1 MTDDELRIEL
11 ERLVR
16 RYRLSH
22 DVAEDLRALVGLGS
36 TPWSTPRGTVAERT
50 WVEPTRGVADAPTQR
65 QSGPPPGA
73 STIDRPTVENKRDS
87 SGLRAFDELRI
98 QTIIGRGG
106 VGEVWRVQEST
117 LNRTLAIKTLR
128 PEYAAR
134 QDLISRFYE
143 EARVQAQLQHPG
155 IIPVHCLAEI
165 PDGRM
170 AFTMP
175 EIQGRSLRQVIQAVH
190 RASRGDW
197 KPDDQ
202 GWTFRRL
209 LDAFHRVCETV
220 AYAHS
225 RGVIHRDLKP
235 ENVMVGSYGEVFVL
249 DWGLAKVLEEDP
261 SLEVSGEFPLPRGG
275 DDEFQTRV
283 DAVIGTPQY
292 MPPEQARGEIRLVG
306 KASDVYALG
315 GTLYEILA
323 GHPPIRGNDVYAVLE
338 AARRGDVAPFRP
350 PGPVPPELEVILA
363 RAMNLEPADRYA
375 DATEMATAVA
385 DWLRGTRQQEEAL
398 KLVAEADEMVP
409 QVLAC
414 REEAQ
419 RFRSE
424 AEEMLARVRPHEPVD
439 RKKPAWDLL
448 SQAQR
453 LEREAGLRELE
464 QLQRLRTALNL
475 VPTLPEAHH
484 RLADHYRD
492 QLLAAEARRDE
503 DTAVRAEVM
512 LRSHDRG
519 VHAEFL
525 KGDGRLLLH
534 TDPPGAG
541 VWLHRY
547 VEQDRRLV
555 PAQERFLGPTPIDL
569 SLPRGSYV
577 LKICKEGYKDTLY
590 PIHLE
595 RCGRWDGIPPGENTS
610 FPIPLLRDLG
620 QDEVYVPAGWY
631 VGGGDPLA
639 SDALPRARWWVNGVV
654 VRRFPVTNAEYLAF
668 LNAMVAAG
676 HTEQALSLAP
686 RSAIAGGEGRP
697 LWPRDGSGLFF
708 LEPDAEGNAW
718 APMEPVC
725 WVTWHSASAF
735 AAYEAKKT
743 GLPWRLLHSLEREKA
758 GRGVDGRQFPW
769 GDQLDP
775 TWACVL
781 ASHAGPPR
789 RVLVTDYPGDVS
801 PYGIRGLAGGTM
813 DWCED
818 AYRREGSVA
827 GGAAVPVV
835 SAEPGEFMNVGGGA
849 WNSPDGW
856 SRMARR
862 LAGRPTLSFGNVGFR
877 LARSL

>member
-1 MTDDELRIEL
+1 MTDDELRTEL
-11 ERLVR
+11 ERVVR
-16 RYRLSH
+16 RHRLSH
-22 DVAEDLRALVGLGS
+22 EAAEDLRALVGLGS
-36 TPWSTPRGTVAERT
+36 IPWTTPRGTVAERT
-50 WVEPTRGVADAPTQR
+50 WVEPTRPADVAPAQR

-73 STIDRPTVENKRDS
+73 PTIDQPAAEAKREN
-87 SGLRAFDELRI
+87 SGLREFDELRI

-155 IIPVHCLAEI
+155 IIPVHCLAQI

-197 KPDDQ
+197 KPDEH

-249 DWGLAKVLEEDP
+249 DWGLAKVLEDDP
-261 SLEVSGEFPLPRGG
+261 TLEVSGEFPLARGT

-292 MPPEQARGEIRLVG
+292 MPPEQARGEIRQVG
-306 KASDVYALG
+306 KASDIYALG

-385 DWLRGTRQQEEAL
+385 DWLQGTRQQEEAL

-409 QVLAC
+409 QVLSC

-419 RFRSE
+419 RFRSQ
-424 AEEMLARVRPHEPVD
+424 AEEMLAGVRPHEPVD

-453 LEREAGLRELE
+453 LEREASLRELE

-492 QLLAAEARRDE
+492 QLVAAEARRDE
-503 DTAVRAEVM
+503 DMAVRAEVM

-519 VHAEFL
+519 AHAEL
-525 KGDGRLLLH
+525 LRGDGRLVLH
-534 TDPPGAG
+534 TDPPGAEL
-541 VWLHRY
+541 WLHRY
-547 VEQDRRLV
+547 VEQDRRLL
-555 PAQERFLGPTPIDL
+555 PAAERFLGTTPIDM
-569 SLPRGSYV
+569 SLPRGSY
-577 LKICKEGYKDTLY
+577 LLRICKEGYKDTLY
-590 PIHLE
+590 PVHLE
-595 RCGRWDGIPPGENTS
+595 RCGRWDGIPPGERGTFS
-610 FPIPLLRDLG
+610 IPLLRDLG
-620 QDEVYVPAGWY
+620 ADEVYVPAGWY

-639 SDALPRARWWVNGVV
+639 SDSLPRGRWWVNGVV

-668 LNAMVAAG
+668 LNALVAAG
-676 HTEQALSLAP
+676 RAEEALSLAP

-697 LWPRDGSGLFF
+697 LWPRDAAGHFV

-718 APMEPVC
+718 APLEPVC
-725 WVTWHSASAF
+725 WVTWHAAAAF
-735 AAYEAKKT
+735 AAYEAERT
-743 GLPWRLLHSLEREKA
+743 GQPWRLLHSLEREKA
-758 GRGVDGRQFPW
+758 GRGVDGRLFPW
-769 GDQLDP
+769 GDHFDP

-781 ASHAGPPR
+781 PSHAGPPR
-789 RVLVTDYPGDVS
+789 RVPVTDYPQDVS
-801 PYGIRGLAGGTM
+801 PYGIRGLAGGSM
-813 DWCED
+813 DWCAD
-818 AYRREGSVA
+818 AYRR
-827 GGAAVPVV
+827 
-835 SAEPGEFMNVGGGA
+835 
-849 WNSPDGW
+849 
-856 SRMARR
+856 
-862 LAGRPTLSFGNVGFR
+862 
-877 LARSL
+877 

>member
-22 DVAEDLRALVGLGS
+22 DVAEDLRALVGLAS
-36 TPWSTPRGTVAERT
+36 TPWTAPRGSVAERT
-50 WVEPTRGVADAPTQR
+50 WVEPTRGADGAPTRR

-73 STIDRPTVENKRDS
+73 PTIDRPTVENSGDS

-249 DWGLAKVLEEDP
+249 DWGLAKVLEEAP
-261 SLEVSGEFPLPRGG
+261 TLEVSGEFPLPRGG

-323 GHPPIRGNDVYAVLE
+323 GHPPIRGNDVYSVLE

-409 QVLAC
+409 QVLVC

-419 RFRSE
+419 RFRSQ
-424 AEEMLARVRPHEPVD
+424 AEEMLSRVRPHEAVD

-448 SQAQR
+448 SLAQR
-453 LEREAGLRELE
+453 LEREASLRELE

-492 QLLAAEARRDE
+492 QLVAAEARRDE
-503 DTAVRAEVM
+503 DLAVRAEVM

-519 VHAEFL
+519 VHAEL
-525 KGDGRLLLH
+525 LQGDGRLLLRTH
-534 TDPPGAG
+534 PPGAE
-541 VWLHRY
+541 VVLYRY
-547 VEQDRRLV
+547 AEQDRRLI
-555 PAQERFLGPTPIDL
+555 PAADRSLGCTPIDL

-590 PIHLE
+590 PVHLE
-595 RCGRWDGIPPGENTS
+595 RCGRWDGTPPGERGS
-610 FPIPLLRDLG
+610 FSIPLLKDLG
-620 QDEVYVPAGWY
+620 ADEVYVPAGWY

-639 SDALPRARWWVNGVV
+639 PDALPRARWWVNGVV

-668 LNAMVAAG
+668 LNALVAAG
-676 HTEQALSLAP
+676 RAEEALALAP

-697 LWPRDGSGLFF
+697 LWPRDASGCFF

-725 WVTWHSASAF
+725 WVTWHAASAY
-735 AAYEAKKT
+735 AAYEAEKT
-743 GLPWRLLHSLEREKA
+743 GLSWRLLHSLEREKA
-758 GRGVDGRQFPW
+758 GRGVDGRLFPW
-769 GDQLDP
+769 GDQFDP

-781 ASHAGPPR
+781 PSHAGQPR
-789 RVLVTDYPGDVS
+789 RVPVTDYPQDES

-813 DWCED
+813 DWCAD
-818 AYRREGSVA
+818 AYRREGNVPN
-827 GGAAVPVV
+827 GTAVPLVP
-835 SAEPGEFMNVGGGA
+835 EELGEFMNVGGGA

-856 SRMARR
+856 SRLARR